1 MPPQLMHTDRLDAG
15 AVPGLHESHADC
27 SLLAILP
34 LSMHLVHSPPVLTK
48 PVVHATQL
56 VRAAFGPVPA
66 AHAEH
71 KVPLPAIMRGASQLS
86 HTPNVEKL
94 PAAHSVQWAWSALG
108 PLPAAHAVHAIEPFV
123 GSAGSYCSPT
133 VVAEHLVH
141 ESEYCE

>member
-1 MPPQLMHTDRLDAG
+1 MHSLHSVRASFG
-15 AVPGLHESHADC
+15 AVPGGHEAHADFP
-27 SLLAILP
+27 SLAILP
-34 LSMHLVHSPPVLTK
+34 RSMHGVHSPPSLTA
-48 PVVHATQL
+48 PATHATQL